1 MSIKIKR
8 YNEYGEHVDIVVDDL
23 LLFLKAN
30 KHEVDRGY
38 RYYEDGVDI
47 TFNVEKLMNARNIIM
62 QAPYAA
68 AVAAWTVGEWILAA
82 VAVGSFAYSYYAAR
96 QYDASAPD
104 NQNRTQNSAT
114 NSFGSRTN
122 EQAINS
128 RIDDIWGTVHQHT
141 PRLMSAPRIDY
152 RNNVEIEKF
161 AVYVSMGKVAPSNVR
176 DGDTS
181 FERLTG
187 GRFNLWWPGGNP
199 NHATNRTPDYQI
211 GGHINEPLVITQE
224 SRELQATELLPQNDL
239 AIGGSPEWIATST
252 GDSLLLE
259 LVNYNELNIDLREF
273 FNVED
278 PVSLLNTSIA
288 QSESVITLWR
298 QFIPPN
304 HPTTSFDFTVLEW
317 ITDISGTFDITGVTE
332 RFMWLDVSNN
342 SLPPFSNRPLIK
354 SLWRCKKSSDG
365 QLMFVDN
372 SLINEYT
379 WYEGSEGNLD
389 HRITN
394 VTDLTLTPAVSTL
407 FNEFIGV
414 ENEPFCNTLQYN
426 FTARSGFYKVVKGT
440 DRNVSVNIEITI
452 VEIDEN
458 GVPTGSEYVR
468 NVTFSSNQDS
478 LRKQSAMSYNVP
490 HLYDR
495 SLSIVRRTTERDKDE
510 NVVNVDEVQFDKL
523 YFLTNIPDQDYGDV
537 TVAQVEIPYSIS
549 ASGVKDRRLNLDVTR
564 YITPYIGDGQFGPEA
579 PIDTV
584 AETVVAM
591 SLDKYNGRLTLND
604 IDADLY
610 LSVQQQLIEYYGN
623 SDFVRIGYDFD
634 STTLRFQD
642 EYLLLWNAVSCRGYA
657 QNAKYKVYPD
667 ILRTDSSK
675 QFTHRNKI
683 PGTDTRSRSY
693 KVQNDGI
700 ELTYRS
706 NESGDFETIILHV
719 NGVDSVNR
727 IELELSGAVSEMQ
740 ASVRAYRELNMLKYQ
755 RISVVFEGDGA
766 ARLTV
771 PGERVDVVDNTR
783 IVKRPDNV
791 NTYDVYGGYVEE
803 VSEDGYTVTLSEPVY
818 FTDGETHSIRFS
830 DSQGEL
836 METITATVGSN
847 EYEVVLS
854 DLPSK
859 PLYTGYDMEK
869 STFTFAADMSRLA
882 LPMLIVDTESTE
894 RDELKTRQ
902 LSCINY
908 SELYY
913 QNDQDW
919 SL

>member
-8 YNEYGEHVDIVVDDL
+8 YNEYGEHVDIIVDDL

-47 TFNVEKLMNARNIIM
+47 TFNVEKLMNARNIVM

-68 AVAAWTVGEWILAA
+68 PVIAWVAANWVLVA
-82 VAVGSFAYSYYAAR
+82 VAVGSFAYSYYMGR
-96 QYDASAPD
+96 QYDASAAD
-104 NQNRTQNSAT
+104 NQNRSQNSAT

-128 RIDDIWGTVHQHT
+128 RIDDIWGTVHRHT
-141 PRLMSAPRIDY
+141 PRLMSVPRIDY
-152 RNNVEIEKF
+152 VDNVEVEKF
-161 AVYVSMGKVAPSNVR
+161 ATYISMGKVEPSNVR
-176 DGDTS
+176 DGDTA
-181 FERLTG
+181 FERLTNG
-187 GRFNLWWPGGNP
+187 KFNLWWPGGNP
-199 NHATNRTPDYQI
+199 NHATNRTPDFQI
-211 GGHINEPLVITQE
+211 GGVIDEPLVITQE
-224 SRELQATELLPQNDL
+224 SRELQATELSPPNDL
-239 AIGGSPEWIATST
+239 AIGGTPKWNATSNVNNVVLHIT
-252 GDSLLLE
+252 NGDELE
-259 LVNYNELNIDLREF
+259 VDLREF
-273 FNVED
+273 FTVGDSLSMLETVVVITENTMVLWRSSTPD
-278 PVSLLNTSIA
+278 PVDR
-288 QSESVITLWR
+288 V
-298 QFIPPN
+298 
-304 HPTTSFDFTVLEW
+304 FTIVGQTEN
-317 ITDISGTFDITGVTE
+317 ISGTFEVIGVSSDTVTIDTTDA
-332 RFMWLDVSNN
+332 FLQT
-342 SLPPFSNRPLIK
+342 FSEKPLITN
-354 SLWRCKKSSDG
+354 LWQATRSSDN
-365 QLMFVDN
+365 LSFSTED
-372 SLINEYT
+372 IN
-379 WYEGSEGNLD
+379 
-389 HRITN
+389 ITQAN
-394 VTDLTLTPAVSTL
+394 WFEDEDLTKPIVNITDIAFSPAISS
-407 FNEFIGV
+407 EFDEFVEI
-414 ENEPFCNTLQYN
+414 ENEPFCDKLQFN
-426 FTARSGFYKVVKGT
+426 FVARSGFYKVVKGS
-440 DRNVSVNIEITI
+440 DKYIEANIEITL

-458 GVPTGSEYVR
+458 GDPTGSTSTR
-468 NVTFSSNQDS
+468 NVTFTSNQNS
-478 LRKQSAMSYNVP
+478 LRKQSAISYTRNNP
-490 HLYDR
+490 YDR
-495 SLSIVRRTTERDKDE
+495 SLSLVRRTTNRDKETD
-510 NVVNVDEVQFDKL
+510 VVNIDEIQFDKL
-523 YFLTNIPDQDYGDV
+523 YFLTDIPDQDYGDV
-537 TVAQVEIPYSIS
+537 TVAQCEIPYSIS

-564 YITPYIGDGQFGPEA
+564 YVTPYIGNGQFGPEV

-727 IELELSGAVSEMQ
+727 IELELSGAVSEIQ

>member
-8 YNEYGEHVDIVVDDL
+8 YNEYGEHVDIIVDDL

-47 TFNVEKLMNARNIIM
+47 TFNVEKLMNARNIVM

-68 AVAAWTVGEWILAA
+68 PVIAWVAANWVLVA
-82 VAVGSFAYSYYAAR
+82 VAVGSFAYSYYMGR
-96 QYDASAPD
+96 QYDASAAD
-104 NQNRTQNSAT
+104 NQNRSQNSAT

-128 RIDDIWGTVHQHT
+128 RIDDIWGTVHRHT
-141 PRLMSAPRIDY
+141 PRLMSVPRIDY
-152 RNNVEIEKF
+152 VDNVEVEKF
-161 AVYVSMGKVAPSNVR
+161 ATYISMGKVEPSNVR
-176 DGDTS
+176 DGDTA
-181 FERLTG
+181 FERLTNG
-187 GRFNLWWPGGNP
+187 KFNLWWPGGNP
-199 NHATNRTPDYQI
+199 NHATNRTPDFQI
-211 GGHINEPLVITQE
+211 GGVIDEPLVITQE
-224 SRELQATELLPQNDL
+224 SRELQATELSPPNDL
-239 AIGGSPEWIATST
+239 AIGGTPKWNATSSGNYLT
-252 GDSLLLE
+252 LDLT
-259 LVNYNELNIDLREF
+259 NYNELSVDLREL
-273 FNVED
+273 FNVND
-278 PVSLLNTSIA
+278 PVSLVDTSIA
-288 QSESVITLWR
+288 RSDGVITLWR
-298 QFIPPN
+298 EFLPPTV
-304 HPTTSFDFTVLEW
+304 PTTSFDFTTLSL
-317 ITDISGTFDITGVTE
+317 ITDISGIFDITDVTE
-332 RFMWLDVSNN
+332 NTIQLDASSN
-342 SLPPFSNRPLIK
+342 SFPSFSDRPLIK
-354 SLWRCKKSSDG
+354 SLWRCVKSSDG
-365 QLMFVDN
+365 STIFVND
-372 SLINEYT
+372 SSINDYL
-379 WYEGSEGNLD
+379 WYEGSEDNLEYLV
-389 HRITN
+389 TN
-394 VTDLTLTPAVSTL
+394 VTDLTLVPAVSSQ
-407 FNEFIGV
+407 FDEFVEI
-414 ENEPFCNTLQYN
+414 ENEPFCDKLQFN
-426 FTARSGFYKVVKGT
+426 FAARSGFYKVYKGT
-440 DRNVSVNIEITI
+440 DRPVDANIEITL

-458 GVPTGSEYVR
+458 GDPTGSTSTQVIAF
-468 NVTFSSNQDS
+468 TSNQNS
-478 LRKQSAMSYNVP
+478 LRKQSAISYTRDNP
-490 HLYDR
+490 YDR
-495 SLSIVRRTTERDKDE
+495 SLSLVRRTTNRDKNE
-510 NVVNVDEVQFDKL
+510 NVVNIDEIQFDKL
-523 YFLTNIPDQDYGDV
+523 YFLTDIPGQDYGDV
-537 TVAQVEIPYSIS
+537 TVAQCEIPYSIS

-564 YITPYIGDGQFGPEA
+564 YITPYIGNGQFGPEA

-783 IVKRPDNV
+783 IVKRPDNI

-836 METITATVGSN
+836 METITATIGSN

>member
-47 TFNVEKLMNARNIIM
+47 TFSVEKLMNARNIVM

-68 AVAAWTVGEWILAA
+68 PVIAWVAANWVLVA
-82 VAVGSFAYSYYAAR
+82 VAVGSFAYSYYMGR
-96 QYDASAPD
+96 QYDASAAD
-104 NQNRTQNSAT
+104 NQNRSQNSAT

-128 RIDDIWGTVHQHT
+128 RIDDIWGTVHRHT
-141 PRLMSAPRIDY
+141 PRLMSVPRIDY
-152 RNNVEIEKF
+152 VDNVEVEKF
-161 AVYVSMGKVAPSNVR
+161 ATYISMGKVEPSNIR
-176 DGDTS
+176 DGDTA
-181 FERLTG
+181 FERLTNG
-187 GRFNLWWPGGNP
+187 KFNLWWPGGNP
-199 NHATNRTPDYQI
+199 NHATNRTPDFQI
-211 GGHINEPLVITQE
+211 GGVIDEPLVITQE
-224 SRELQATELLPQNDL
+224 SRELQATELSPPNDL
-239 AIGGSPEWIATST
+239 AIGGTPKWNATSNVNNVVLHIT
-252 GDSLLLE
+252 NGDELE
-259 LVNYNELNIDLREF
+259 VDLREF
-273 FNVED
+273 FTVGDSLSMLETVVVITENTMVLWRSSSPD
-278 PVSLLNTSIA
+278 PVDR
-288 QSESVITLWR
+288 V
-298 QFIPPN
+298 
-304 HPTTSFDFTVLEW
+304 FTIVGQTEN
-317 ITDISGTFDITGVTE
+317 ISGTFEVIGVSSDTVTIDTTDAFLQTFSEKPLITNLWQATRSSDNLSFSTEDIDITQANWFE
-332 RFMWLDVSNN
+332 DEDL
-342 SLPPFSNRPLIK
+342 LYP
-354 SLWRCKKSSDG
+354 
-365 QLMFVDN
+365 
-372 SLINEYT
+372 
-379 WYEGSEGNLD
+379 
-389 HRITN
+389 ITD
-394 VTDLTLTPAVSTL
+394 VTDIAFSPAISS
-407 FNEFIGV
+407 EFDEFVEI
-414 ENEPFCNTLQYN
+414 ENEPFCDKLQFN
-426 FTARSGFYKVVKGT
+426 FVARSGFYKVVKGS
-440 DRNVSVNIEITI
+440 DKYIEANIEITL
-452 VEIDEN
+452 VELDEN
-458 GVPTGSEYVR
+458 GDPTGSTSTR
-468 NVTFSSNQDS
+468 NVTFTSNNNS
-478 LRKQSAMSYNVP
+478 LRKQSAISYTRDNP
-490 HLYDR
+490 YDR
-495 SLSIVRRTTERDKDE
+495 SLSLVRRTTDRDKETD
-510 NVVNVDEVQFDKL
+510 VVNIDEIQFDKL
-523 YFLTNIPDQDYGDV
+523 YFLTDIPDQDYGDV

-564 YITPYIGDGQFGPEA
+564 YITPYIGNGQFGPEA

-584 AETVVAM
+584 AETVTAM

>member
-8 YNEYGEHVDIVVDDL
+8 YNEYGEHVDIIVDDL

-47 TFNVEKLMNARNIIM
+47 TFNVEKLMNARNIVM

-68 AVAAWTVGEWILAA
+68 PVIAWVAANWVLVA
-82 VAVGSFAYSYYAAR
+82 VAVGSFAYSYYMGR
-96 QYDASAPD
+96 QYDASAAD
-104 NQNRTQNSAT
+104 NQNRSQNSAT

-128 RIDDIWGTVHQHT
+128 RIDDIWGTVHRHT
-141 PRLMSAPRIDY
+141 PRLMSVPRIDY
-152 RNNVEIEKF
+152 VDNVEVEKF
-161 AVYVSMGKVAPSNVR
+161 ATYISMGKVEPSNVR
-176 DGDTS
+176 DGDTA
-181 FERLTG
+181 FERLTNG
-187 GRFNLWWPGGNP
+187 KFNLWWPGGNP
-199 NHATNRTPDYQI
+199 NHATNRTPDFQI
-211 GGHINEPLVITQE
+211 GGVIDEPLVITQE
-224 SRELQATELLPQNDL
+224 SRELQATELSPPNDL
-239 AIGGSPEWIATST
+239 AIGGTPKWNATSN
-252 GDSLLLE
+252 
-259 LVNYNELNIDLREF
+259 VNNVVLHITNGNELEVDLREF
-273 FNVED
+273 FTVGDSLSMIETVVVITENTMVLWRSSTPD
-278 PVSLLNTSIA
+278 PVDK
-288 QSESVITLWR
+288 E
-298 QFIPPN
+298 
-304 HPTTSFDFTVLEW
+304 FTIVGQTEN
-317 ITDISGTFDITGVTE
+317 ISGTFEVIGVTE
-332 RFMWLDVSNN
+332 DTVTIDTTDAFLQT
-342 SLPPFSNRPLIK
+342 FSEKPLMTK
-354 SLWRCKKSSDG
+354 LWQATRSSDN
-365 QLMFVDN
+365 LSFSTEDVDITQQN
-372 SLINEYT
+372 WFEDEDLIYP
-379 WYEGSEGNLD
+379 
-389 HRITN
+389 IIN
-394 VTDLTLTPAVSTL
+394 VTDIAFSPAISS
-407 FNEFIGV
+407 EFDEFVEI
-414 ENEPFCNTLQYN
+414 ENEPFCDKLQFN
-426 FTARSGFYKVVKGT
+426 FVARSGFYKVVKGS
-440 DRNVSVNIEITI
+440 DKYIEANIEITL
-452 VEIDEN
+452 VEIDED
-458 GVPTGSEYVR
+458 GDPTGSTSTR
-468 NVTFSSNQDS
+468 DVTFTSNDNS
-478 LRKQSAMSYNVP
+478 LRKQSAISYTRDNP
-490 HLYDR
+490 YDR
-495 SLSIVRRTTERDKDE
+495 SLSLVRRTTNRDKNE
-510 NVVNVDEVQFDKL
+510 NVVNIDEIQFDKL

-564 YITPYIGDGQFGPEA
+564 YVTPYIGNGQFGPEA

>member
-47 TFNVEKLMNARNIIM
+47 TFNVEKLMNARNIVM

-68 AVAAWTVGEWILAA
+68 PVIAWVAANWVLVA
-82 VAVGSFAYSYYAAR
+82 VAVGSFAYSYYMGR
-96 QYDASAPD
+96 QYDASAAD

-128 RIDDIWGTVHQHT
+128 RIDDIWGTVHRHT
-141 PRLMSAPRIDY
+141 PRLMSVPRIDY
-152 RNNVEIEKF
+152 VDNVEVEKF
-161 AVYVSMGKVAPSNVR
+161 ATYVSMGKVEPSNVR
-176 DGDTS
+176 DGDTA
-181 FERLTG
+181 FERLTNG
-187 GRFNLWWPGGNP
+187 KFNLWWPGGNP
-199 NHATNRTPDYQI
+199 NHATNRTPDFQI
-211 GGHINEPLVITQE
+211 GGVIDEPLVITQE
-224 SRELQATELLPQNDL
+224 SRELQATELSPPNDL
-239 AIGGSPEWIATST
+239 AIGGSPIWNATSNVNNVVLHIT
-252 GDSLLLE
+252 NGDELE
-259 LVNYNELNIDLREF
+259 VDLREF
-273 FNVED
+273 FTVGD
-278 PVSLLNTSIA
+278 SLSMLETVV
-288 QSESVITLWR
+288 VITENTMVLWR
-298 QFIPPN
+298 SSTPGPV
-304 HPTTSFDFTVLEW
+304 DRAFTIVGQTEN
-317 ITDISGTFDITGVTE
+317 ISGTFEVIGVSSDTVTIDTTDAFLQTFSEKPLITNLWQATRSSDNLSFSTEDIDITQANWFE
-332 RFMWLDVSNN
+332 D
-342 SLPPFSNRPLIK
+342 
-354 SLWRCKKSSDG
+354 
-365 QLMFVDN
+365 
-372 SLINEYT
+372 E
-379 WYEGSEGNLD
+379 
-389 HRITN
+389 
-394 VTDLTLTPAVSTL
+394 DLTKPIVNITDIAFSPAISS
-407 FNEFIGV
+407 EFDEFVEI
-414 ENEPFCNTLQYN
+414 ENEPFCDKLQFN
-426 FTARSGFYKVVKGT
+426 FVARSGFYKVVKGS
-440 DRNVSVNIEITI
+440 DKYIEANIEITL

-458 GVPTGSEYVR
+458 GDPTGSTSTR
-468 NVTFSSNQDS
+468 NVTFTSNQNS
-478 LRKQSAMSYNVP
+478 LRKQSAISYTRSNP
-490 HLYDR
+490 YDR
-495 SLSIVRRTTERDKDE
+495 SLSLVRRTTNRDKETD
-510 NVVNVDEVQFDKL
+510 VVNIDEIQFDKL

-564 YITPYIGDGQFGPEA
+564 YITPYIGNGQFGPEA

-803 VSEDGYTVTLSEPVY
+803 VSEDGYAVTLSEPVY

-908 SELYY
+908 DSRYY

>member
-47 TFNVEKLMNARNIIM
+47 TFNVEKLMNARNIVM

-68 AVAAWTVGEWILAA
+68 PVIAWVAANWVLVA
-82 VAVGSFAYSYYAAR
+82 VAVGSFAYSYYMGR
-96 QYDASAPD
+96 QYDASAAD
-104 NQNRTQNSAT
+104 NQNRSQNSAT

-128 RIDDIWGTVHQHT
+128 RIDDIWGTVHRHT
-141 PRLMSAPRIDY
+141 PRLMSVPRIDY
-152 RNNVEIEKF
+152 VDNVEVEKF
-161 AVYVSMGKVAPSNVR
+161 ATYISMGKVEPSNVR
-176 DGDTS
+176 DGDTA
-181 FERLTG
+181 FERLTNG
-187 GRFNLWWPGGNP
+187 KFNLWWPGGNP
-199 NHATNRTPDYQI
+199 NHATNRTPDFQI
-211 GGHINEPLVITQE
+211 GGVIDEPLVITQE
-224 SRELQATELLPQNDL
+224 SRELQATELSPPNDL
-239 AIGGSPEWIATST
+239 AIGGTPKWNATSNVNNVVLHIT
-252 GDSLLLE
+252 NGDELE
-259 LVNYNELNIDLREF
+259 VDLREF
-273 FNVED
+273 FTVGD
-278 PVSLLNTSIA
+278 SLSMLETVV
-288 QSESVITLWR
+288 VITENTMVLWR
-298 QFIPPN
+298 SSTPD
-304 HPTTSFDFTVLEW
+304 SVDRVFTIVGQTEN
-317 ITDISGTFDITGVTE
+317 ISGTFEVIGVSSDTVTIDTTDAFLQTFSEKPLITNLWQATRSSDNLSFSTEDIDITQANWFE
-332 RFMWLDVSNN
+332 D
-342 SLPPFSNRPLIK
+342 
-354 SLWRCKKSSDG
+354 
-365 QLMFVDN
+365 
-372 SLINEYT
+372 E
-379 WYEGSEGNLD
+379 
-389 HRITN
+389 
-394 VTDLTLTPAVSTL
+394 DLTKPIVNITDIAFSPAISS
-407 FNEFIGV
+407 EFDEFVEI
-414 ENEPFCNTLQYN
+414 ENEPFCDKLQFN
-426 FTARSGFYKVVKGT
+426 FVARSGFYKVVKGS
-440 DRNVSVNIEITI
+440 DKYIEANIEITL

-458 GVPTGSEYVR
+458 GDPTGSTSTR
-468 NVTFSSNQDS
+468 NVTFTSNQNS
-478 LRKQSAMSYNVP
+478 LRKQSAISYTRNNP
-490 HLYDR
+490 YDR
-495 SLSIVRRTTERDKDE
+495 SLSLVRRTTNRDKETD
-510 NVVNVDEVQFDKL
+510 VVNIDEIQFDKL
-523 YFLTNIPDQDYGDV
+523 YFLTDIPDQDYGDV
-537 TVAQVEIPYSIS
+537 TVAQCEIPYSIS

-564 YITPYIGDGQFGPEA
+564 YITPYIGNGQFEPEA